1 MAEVRPRSRLWIGTA
16 LSKDGEHAHAASVMT
31 AAAREFEDLGEA
43 EDWSVAHQKLALA
56 YRGAGNLTE
65 AQRLI
70 TIAGASGT
78 TGTPMQKVRL
88 STAQAHILLSGTGTA
103 PLSVMEVGLA
113 MFRMVAPSGAPTPL
127 TAMPTDRRPPI
138 PSTPVMGASGAPAA

>member
-1 MAEVRPRSRLWIGTA
+1 
-16 LSKDGEHAHAASVMT
+16 MT

-43 EDWSVAHQKLALA
+43 EDWSVTHQKLALA

-88 STAQAHILLSGTGTA
+88 STAQAHILLSDTGTRA
-103 PLSVMEVGLA
+103 QGLTLLDETARLALDNGLSHQLRSIESIRTDALA
-113 MFRMVAPSGAPTPL
+113 EAR
-127 TAMPTDRRPPI
+127 
-138 PSTPVMGASGAPAA
+138 